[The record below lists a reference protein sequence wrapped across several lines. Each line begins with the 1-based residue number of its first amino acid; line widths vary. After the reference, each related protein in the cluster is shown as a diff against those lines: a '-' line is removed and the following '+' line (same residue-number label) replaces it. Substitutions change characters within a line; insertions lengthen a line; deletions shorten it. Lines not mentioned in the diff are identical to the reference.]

1 MHDAAVFSIVCR
13 ALWPEPLLFV
23 SVVLFLSEC
32 VSEWVGD
39 VVVSV
44 GGVCVGV
51 NECKS
56 VFQYVLHT

>member
-1 MHDAAVFSIVCR
+1 MGV
-13 ALWPEPLLFV
+13 WV
-23 SVVLFLSEC
+23 SLC
-32 VSEWVGD
+32 VGD

-56 VFQYVLHT
+56 VFQYVLHAYTASYNYINRPS